1 MFERQ
6 QQKAQRPTHEHSV
19 PWFWPLA
26 AAIEMEEEGL
36 KLFKDNLKF
45 IAEVEEL
52 TLPPPAEWASE
63 SRVRLDMDTMR
74 LRDFSR
80 HSMSGDTAPVL
91 IDAPYAGHD
100 STIADY
106 AKGQSLV
113 ESLLDS
119 GLDRVFVTDWKSATE
134 EMKDFDIDKYLA
146 EINVAIDDLG
156 GQVHLVGL
164 CQGGWMCAMYA
175 ARFPDKVRSLVLA
188 GAPIDT
194 DGGDGPIKA
203 MAHKLPMSFY
213 EEMVAT
219 GNGRMLGK
227 FMLAGWKSMHPEKQ
241 YLEKYID
248 LYEHIED
255 KCYVKRTERF
265 ERWYENPIDLPGR
278 YYLQAIECLFKENR
292 LAKGRF
298 VALGRRLDLSD
309 ITVPVYLLAG
319 DADDI
324 TTKEQVFNAAQLVG
338 TPRDRIVR
346 RLVPG
351 GHIGL
356 FMGTRT
362 LVEAWPEIGCWI
374 RQQDDLTAPAGGRR
388 AEA

>member
-1 MFERQ
+1 MFK
-6 QQKAQRPTHEHSV
+6 QKKQIAQRPKHEHSV

-36 KLFKDNLKF
+36 KLFRDNLKF
-45 IAEVEEL
+45 IAEAEEI
-52 TLPPPAEWASE
+52 TVPPPSELASE
-63 SRVRLDMDTMR
+63 SQVRLDLDTMR

-80 HSMSGDTAPVL
+80 DSKSGEMAPVL

-113 ESLLDS
+113 ETLLDS
-119 GLDRVFVTDWKSATE
+119 GLYRVLVTDWKSATD
-134 EMKDFDIDKYLA
+134 EMKNFDIDKYLA
-146 EINVAIDDLG
+146 EMNVAIDDLG

-164 CQGGWMCAMYA
+164 CQGGWMCAMYT
-175 ARFPDKVRSLVLA
+175 ARFPGKVRSLVLA
-188 GAPIDT
+188 GAPVDT
-194 DGGDGPIKA
+194 DAGDGPIKTL
-203 MAHKLPMSFY
+203 AHELPMSFY
-213 EEMVAT
+213 EEMVAA

-227 FMLAGWKSMHPEKQ
+227 FMLAGWKSMHPDKQ

-278 YYLQAIECLFKENR
+278 YYLQAIENLFKNNR
-292 LAKGRF
+292 LAKGTF
-298 VALGRRLDLSD
+298 VALGRRLDLSE

-324 TTKEQVFNAAQLVG
+324 TTKEQVFNAELLLG
-338 TPRDRIVR
+338 TPRSHIVK
-346 RLVPG
+346 RLAAG

-362 LVEAWPEIGCWI
+362 LAEVWPDIGRWI
-374 RQQDDLTAPAGGRR
+374 RQQDGLTGPASEDR
-388 AEA
+388 AAI